1 MLPRSFCLREDLPG
15 TPVSSRST
23 VVPLVASSVGLLLL
37 TRELSRCEKPSVPRP
52 PWSERPCPQTRG
64 CHILPPWILAV
75 GSELGWLWRAGANV
89 FTLTQ
94 GFRGFLWPNTLTVVI
109 IVQLH
114 GEVDFV
120 GENVQ
125 VLHEQEEL
133 PDEQHWSS
141 FGVFQRNMHL
151 HLIVPVIYQKDENRG
166 TI

>member
-1 MLPRSFCLREDLPG
+1 M
-15 TPVSSRST
+15 
-23 VVPLVASSVGLLLL
+23 
-37 TRELSRCEKPSVPRP
+37 
-52 PWSERPCPQTRG
+52 
-64 CHILPPWILAV
+64 
-75 GSELGWLWRAGANV
+75 
-89 FTLTQ
+89 LTQ
-94 GFRGFLWPNTLTVVI
+94 GFQQPSGPTLTVVI

-133 PDEQHWSS
+133 PDEQHRSS

-151 HLIVPVIYQKDENRG
+151 HLIVPVMYQHKMKTG